1 MLFLALQ
8 SLDLFVRDFLLDC
21 FLRVESRGDWRRM
34 KVGLIGHRGAG
45 KTTIFNMLTG
55 LQAQTGGFG
64 GKEELHLGVIKVPDP
79 RIDKLSAIFKPKKT
93 TYAEIR
99 FSDFPPSED
108 ENLKSNQALV
118 AQMREVD
125 AITLVL
131 RNFGADAKPLRELND
146 HMTEMIL
153 ADLAVVEN
161 RRSRLKKEKARPQEE
176 ALLARCAEALENE
189 QSLRALSFS
198 ADEENL
204 ASGFGF
210 LSRKPLLVIF
220 NQPEEQAGKPLEAAH
235 RRELDDRGLQGL
247 ALAGKVEMEIAQ
259 LDEGDRVAFL
269 KEIGIDEPA
278 RERFIRASY
287 ALLNLISFFTAGE
300 DEVRAWTITL
310 GTVAKKAAGKIHS
323 DIERGFIRAEVIAY
337 DEFIVYGSEAKCREA
352 GKLRL
357 EGKDYPVKDADI
369 IHFRFAV

>member
-1 MLFLALQ
+1 
-8 SLDLFVRDFLLDC
+8 
-21 FLRVESRGDWRRM
+21 
-34 KVGLIGHRGAG
+34 
-45 KTTIFNMLTG
+45 
-55 LQAQTGGFG
+55 
-64 GKEELHLGVIKVPDP
+64 
-79 RIDKLSAIFKPKKT
+79 
-93 TYAEIR
+93 
-99 FSDFPPSED
+99 
-108 ENLKSNQALV
+108 
-118 AQMREVD
+118 
-125 AITLVL
+125 
-131 RNFGADAKPLRELND
+131 
-146 HMTEMIL
+146 MIL

-176 ALLARCAEALENE
+176 ALLARCADALENE
-189 QSLRALSFS
+189 QSLRVLSFS
-198 ADEENL
+198 ADEESL

-220 NQPEEQAGKPLEAAH
+220 NEPEERAGKPLDPAYQQ
-235 RRELDDRGLQGL
+235 ELNRRGLQGL

-259 LDEGDRVAFL
+259 LDENDRVGFL

-300 DEVRAWTITL
+300 DEVRAWTITQ

-323 DIERGFIRAEVIAY
+323 DIERGFIRAEVAAY
-337 DEFIVYGSEAKCREA
+337 EDFIVYGSEAKCKEA

-357 EGKDYPVKDADI
+357 EGKEYLVKDADI

>member
-1 MLFLALQ
+1 
-8 SLDLFVRDFLLDC
+8 
-21 FLRVESRGDWRRM
+21 M

-64 GKEELHLGVIKVPDP
+64 GKEEIHLGVIKVPDA

-99 FSDFPPSED
+99 FTDFPPSEGE

-131 RNFGADAKPLRELND
+131 RDFGADAKPIKELTD
-146 HMTEMIL
+146 LMTEMIL

-176 ALLARCAEALENE
+176 VLLVRCADALENE

-198 ADEENL
+198 ADEESL

-220 NQPEEQAGKPLEAAH
+220 NEPEEQAGKPLDPAYQQ
-235 RRELDDRGLQGL
+235 ELNRRGLQGL

-259 LDEGDRVAFL
+259 LDENDRVGFL

-300 DEVRAWTITL
+300 DEVRAWTITQ

-323 DIERGFIRAEVIAY
+323 DIERGFIRAEVAAY
-337 DEFIVYGSEAKCREA
+337 EDFIVYGSEAKCKEA

-357 EGKDYPVKDADI
+357 EGKEYLVKDADI